1 MELSST
7 SNPVEDMCA
16 TVSKFQSARIG
27 DPWPTD
33 KHVASWLGLCPENH
47 IRVGTVRSTGSRRV
61 PHRASRAWRMA
72 AHSLR
77 TSPSAL
83 GALPRR
89 LRRTLG
95 PAQATTATAHTL
107 AKMLSPLL
115 QETAPYRARSA
126 EEYRHQD
133 HARQL
138 RQ

>member
-1 MELSST
+1 MSYLPFT
-7 SNPVEDMCA
+7 RLTGHLLQPDC
-16 TVSKFQSARIG
+16 TRH
-27 DPWPTD
+27 PWPTD

-47 IRVGTVRSTGSRRV
+47 IRGGTVRSTGRRRV
-61 PHRASRAWRMA
+61 HNRARRAWRMA

-115 QETAPYRARSA
+115 QETAPDRARSA
-126 EEYRHQD
+126 EEYRHKD